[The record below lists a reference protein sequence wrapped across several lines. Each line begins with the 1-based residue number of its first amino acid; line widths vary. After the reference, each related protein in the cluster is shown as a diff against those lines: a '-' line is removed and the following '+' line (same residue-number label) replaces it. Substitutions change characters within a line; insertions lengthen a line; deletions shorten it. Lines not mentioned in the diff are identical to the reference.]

1 MAPWA
6 LASAHIFSRLPEKL
20 ANDLFAKSRLV
31 KIAAD
36 QTLFTAGDPGD
47 GCYRVESGLMKVS
60 VISPTGGERILA
72 IFGPGSLI
80 GEFAVIDGQPRSA
93 TVTAV
98 RESLLRF
105 ISRAAYQEFVQK
117 HPEARDHM
125 MMMLIQRLRDTNNIV
140 AAASFLSTKGRVA
153 LALIGLAEA
162 FGQDLGGGRSLIKQK
177 ITQNEVA
184 AMAGVAR
191 ENVSRTLNEWMRQK
205 LLSRAGG
212 FYTIENRK
220 LIEKETES

>member
-60 VISPTGGERILA
+60 VGSPSGGERILA

-93 TVTAV
+93 SVTAV

-105 ISRAAYQEFVQK
+105 ISRATYEDFVRQ
-117 HPEARDHM
+117 HPEVRDHI
-125 MMMLIQRLRDTNNIV
+125 MMMLIQRLRDTNSIV

-162 FGQDLGGGRSLIKQK
+162 FGQDLGGGRNLIKQK

-205 LLSRAGG
+205 LISRASG

-220 LIEKETES
+220 QIEAEAEA